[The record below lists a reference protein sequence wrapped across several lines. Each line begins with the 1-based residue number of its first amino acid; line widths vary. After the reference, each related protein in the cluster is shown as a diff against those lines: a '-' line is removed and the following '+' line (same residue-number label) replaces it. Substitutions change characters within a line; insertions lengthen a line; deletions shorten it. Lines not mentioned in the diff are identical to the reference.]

1 MNTSTL
7 PDTPAGVSG
16 AFATAINA
24 GDLDGALLLYRDDAV
39 LLSPDGNC
47 ARGVAAIREL
57 LAGLISMD
65 VEMTMR
71 VKTIIVT
78 DDFALA
84 SEDWTMRLA
93 TDAGDGGEQRGQSVV
108 GFARGADGWRFVID
122 APWGLG

>member
-7 PDTPAGVSG
+7 PDTPAGVSD

-39 LLSPDGNC
+39 LLSPAGNG
-47 ARGVAAIREL
+47 ARGVSAIREL
-57 LAGLISMD
+57 LAGLISMRA
-65 VEMTMR
+65 EMTMR
-71 VKTIIVT
+71 VKTMIVT

-93 TDAGDGGEQRGQSVV
+93 TDAGEQRGQSVV

-122 APWGLG
+122 APWGLC

>member
-7 PDTPAGVSG
+7 PDTPAGVSD

-39 LLSPDGNC
+39 LLSPDGNG
-47 ARGVAAIREL
+47 ARGVSAIREL
-57 LAGLISMD
+57 LAGLISMR

-71 VKTIIVT
+71 VKTMIVT

-93 TDAGDGGEQRGQSVV
+93 TDAGEQRGQSVV

-122 APWGLG
+122 APWGLC

>member
-7 PDTPAGVSG
+7 PDTPAGVSD
-16 AFATAINA
+16 AFTTAINA

-47 ARGVAAIREL
+47 ARGVSAIREL
-57 LAGLISMD
+57 LAGLISMH
-65 VEMTMR
+65 VEMAMR
-71 VKTIIVT
+71 VKTMIVT

-93 TDAGDGGEQRGQSVV
+93 TDAGGREQQGQSVV
-108 GFARGADGWRFVID
+108 GFARVSRGWQFVVD
-122 APWGLG
+122 APWGL